1 MPKKQKYSKSYKKMI
16 TPTYDSLNAFMRPSV
31 LSPKYQYPK
40 LRNYSNSP
48 ESPAS
53 RESRDS
59 HNYEHSD
66 TESDDHTEGEG
77 ECNVSYRTDGSY
89 ATSAVDKDHKI
100 YEMKCL
106 LDKKRKAFHDKNN
119 EVRRLATDN
128 QFLSDVVSDYE
139 NSQHTILDEKK
150 KQKLA
155 LEVLSEHIR
164 NISKNIKNDEFQLRR
179 IRDDQKMLIDEIDK
193 LRRDVDYIR
202 SKIERSMDAIDTPE
216 TISDN
221 SDNMSDDVDY
231 MSDDDVYDSDSD
243 EDI

>member
-1 MPKKQKYSKSYKKMI
+1 MPKKQKYSRSYKKMI

-66 TESDDHTEGEG
+66 TESEDNNGAS
-77 ECNVSYRTDGSY
+77 ECNPSYRTDGSY

-106 LDKKRKAFHDKNN
+106 LNKKRKAFHDKNN

-128 QFLSDVVSDYE
+128 HFLSGVVSDYD

-179 IRDDQKMLIDEIDK
+179 IRDDQKLLIDEIDK
-193 LRRDVDYIR
+193 LRKDVDYIR
-202 SKIERSMDAIDTPE
+202 SKIERSMGATDTRE

-221 SDNMSDDVDY
+221 SNDTSEDVHD
-231 MSDDDVYDSDSD
+231 MSDDDVYDSNSD

>member
-1 MPKKQKYSKSYKKMI
+1 MI

-48 ESPAS
+48 DSPAS
-53 RESRDS
+53 RESHHS
-59 HNYEHSD
+59 HNYEYSD
-66 TESDDHTEGEG
+66 TESEDNNNNNNAS
-77 ECNVSYRTDGSY
+77 ECNASYRTDGSY

-106 LDKKRKAFHDKNN
+106 LNKKRKAFHDKNN

-128 QFLSDVVSDYE
+128 HFLSGVVSDYD

-179 IRDDQKMLIDEIDK
+179 IRDDQKLLIDEIDK
-193 LRRDVDYIR
+193 LRKDVDYIR
-202 SKIERSMDAIDTPE
+202 SKIERSMGATDTQE

-221 SDNMSDDVDY
+221 SDY
-231 MSDDDVYDSDSD
+231 MSDDDVDDMSDDDVDDSDSD
-243 EDI
+243 EDV

>member
-1 MPKKQKYSKSYKKMI
+1 MI

-66 TESDDHTEGEG
+66 TESEDNNGAS
-77 ECNVSYRTDGSY
+77 ECNPSYRTDGSY

-106 LDKKRKAFHDKNN
+106 LNKKRKAFHDKNN

-128 QFLSDVVSDYE
+128 HFLSGVVSDYD

-179 IRDDQKMLIDEIDK
+179 IRDDQKLLIDEIDK
-193 LRRDVDYIR
+193 LRKDVDYIR
-202 SKIERSMDAIDTPE
+202 SKIERTMGATDTQE

-221 SDNMSDDVDY
+221 SNDTSEDVHD
-231 MSDDDVYDSDSD
+231 MSDDDVDDSDSD
-243 EDI
+243 EDV

>member
-1 MPKKQKYSKSYKKMI
+1 MPKKQKYSRSYKKMI

-66 TESDDHTEGEG
+66 TESEDNNGAS
-77 ECNVSYRTDGSY
+77 ECNPSYRTDGSY

-106 LDKKRKAFHDKNN
+106 LNKKRKAFHDKNN

-128 QFLSDVVSDYE
+128 HFLSGVVSDYD

-179 IRDDQKMLIDEIDK
+179 IRDDQKLLIDEIDK
-193 LRRDVDYIR
+193 LRKDVDYIR
-202 SKIERSMDAIDTPE
+202 SKIERTMGATDTQE

-221 SDNMSDDVDY
+221 SNDTSEDVHD
-231 MSDDDVYDSDSD
+231 MSDDDVDDSDSD
-243 EDI
+243 EDV

>member
-1 MPKKQKYSKSYKKMI
+1 MI

-48 ESPAS
+48 AS
-53 RESRDS
+53 RESQHS

-66 TESDDHTEGEG
+66 TESDDHTEGE
-77 ECNVSYRTDGSY
+77 CNALYRTDGSY

-106 LDKKRKAFHDKNN
+106 LNKKRKAFHDKNN

-128 QFLSDVVSDYE
+128 HFLSGVVSDYD

-179 IRDDQKMLIDEIDK
+179 IRDDQKLLIDEIDK
-193 LRRDVDYIR
+193 LRKDVDYIR
-202 SKIERSMDAIDTPE
+202 SKIERTMGATDTQE

-221 SDNMSDDVDY
+221 SNDTSEDVHD
-231 MSDDDVYDSDSD
+231 MSDDDVDDSDSD
-243 EDI
+243 EDV